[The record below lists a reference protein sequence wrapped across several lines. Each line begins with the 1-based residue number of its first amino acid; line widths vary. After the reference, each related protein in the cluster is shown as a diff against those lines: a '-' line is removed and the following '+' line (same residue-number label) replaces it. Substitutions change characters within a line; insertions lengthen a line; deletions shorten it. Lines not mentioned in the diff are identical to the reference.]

1 MRFHAGLHN
10 TYMRNKIRIRDRLR
24 EEEEEKELSNELERI
39 EKVETF
45 KSDKKER

>member
-1 MRFHAGLHN
+1 
-10 TYMRNKIRIRDRLR
+10 MRNKIRIRDRLR

-45 KSDKKER
+45 KSDKKRKIIPCSI